1 MFFPETRWTPAQDF
15 QRLQQEVDRLFS
27 GVSGAV
33 HSFPPVNLWTSEND
47 VTVTAELPGVNTEDI
62 DIAVHGDS
70 LVLRAA
76 RKPVEINENDTLYR
90 HERIH
95 GEFSKT
101 VQLPFKVD
109 GDKVSASYKRGVLSV
124 TCPRAEEDKPRK
136 IQIKAA

>member
-1 MFFPETRWTPAQDF
+1 MFFPEARWTPSQDF

-27 GVSGAV
+27 GVSGTV
-33 HSFPPVNLWTSEND
+33 HAFPPVNLWASEND
-47 VTVTAELPGVNTEDI
+47 VVVTAELPGIDANDI
-62 DIAVHGDS
+62 NIAVKGDS
-70 LVLRAA
+70 LELRAS
-76 RKPVEINENDTLYR
+76 RKPIELKEEDTVFR

-95 GEFSKT
+95 GEFSKA

-109 GDKVSASYKRGVLSV
+109 GEKVSASYKRGVLSV